1 MMILLE
7 FLVELICP
15 FLRSLIRLQ
24 SWLVYEEVKQALFD
38 MGPWKAL
45 GLDGYPTGFYQDA

>member
-1 MMILLE
+1 MPFIIIFFGMMILLE

-38 MGPWKAL
+38 MGP
-45 GLDGYPTGFYQDA
+45 